1 MKFIAKSIGV
11 TLIMLSIVLALFDLL
26 IENKELIFITG
37 LISIVISY
45 FITPKA

>member
-11 TLIMLSIVLALFDLL
+11 TLIILSIVLAPFDLL

-45 FITPKA
+45 FINPKT